1 MRRISF
7 EKKGIRILGI
17 SESFD
22 RERSQSSI
30 LAGVIMRRDGEIDG
44 IKTIQVPLSQIEL
57 TNDLLEMYAEL
68 NRKDISAI
76 IIQGC
81 IISWFSIINIKKIA
95 SNLEIP
101 VICVSYEDSE
111 GLTKYF
117 EEYFPT
123 DAARRVLLYKT
134 ICRRYPVQ
142 LKTGYQAFLS
152 SAGLTRLEAVQLL
165 NMFLH
170 QGRVIEPL
178 RVANLIARA
187 VFTQLH
193 PKPIN

>member
-117 EEYFPT
+117 EKYFPT
-123 DAARRVLLYKT
+123 DAARRVLL
-134 ICRRYPVQ
+134 
-142 LKTGYQAFLS
+142 
-152 SAGLTRLEAVQLL
+152 
-165 NMFLH
+165 
-170 QGRVIEPL
+170 
-178 RVANLIARA
+178 
-187 VFTQLH
+187 
-193 PKPIN
+193 